1 MPTKF
6 SRSAL
11 MPETSNG
18 HIAFLGLGNM
28 GAHMSRRLVESGI
41 QVVGFDLQDAARRSL
56 AETGGTVAP
65 TPAQAVAGADIVI
78 LMLPNSTVVEAV
90 LDDVD
95 VLDALRSGT
104 VIIDMGSSEP
114 TSTRRLALELAER
127 SVTLIDAPV
136 SGGIGGAA
144 AGTLTIMAAGDETA
158 VAQISSMLAP
168 LGTWLRVG
176 DTGAGHALKAIN
188 NLLAAVQLL
197 ATAEGFAIGRRF
209 GLDPEVIVSTIN
221 AASGRSAA
229 SETKFPNF
237 VLPETYNSG
246 FALRLMLKDM
256 RIATG
261 LAAELGIG
269 AALGDRAVQVW
280 SQADTDLG
288 PSADQMEIARWALAG
303 TEAKDA

>member
-1 MPTKF
+1 
-6 SRSAL
+6 

-18 HIAFLGLGNM
+18 HIAFVGLGNM
-28 GAHMSRRLVESGI
+28 GAHMSRRLVESGF
-41 QVVGFDLQDAARRSL
+41 QVVGFDLQEAARRSF
-56 AETGGTVAP
+56 AETGGTVVA
-65 TPAQAVAGADIVI
+65 TSAEAVAGAGIVI
-78 LMLPNSTVVEAV
+78 LMLPNSTVVESV
-90 LDDVD
+90 LNDVD
-95 VLDALRSGT
+95 VLGELASGT
-104 VIIDMGSSEP
+104 IVIDMGSSEP
-114 TSTRRLALELAER
+114 TSTRRVALELAER
-127 SVTLIDAPV
+127 GVNFVDAPV

-144 AGTLTIMAAGDETA
+144 AGTLTIMAAGNEAT
-158 VAQISSMLAP
+158 VAQLSAMLAP

-176 DTGAGHALKAIN
+176 DIGAGHALKAIN

-237 VLPETYNSG
+237 VLPETYDSG

-269 AALGDRAVQVW
+269 TALGDRAVQVW

-288 PSADQMEIARWALAG
+288 PGADQMEIARWALTG
-303 TEAKDA
+303 TEATSA